1 MCDLCTSFRHGV
13 ACEHQF
19 CLKLDE
25 TAAKARIMLGIIYG
39 HEAVSCM
46 YVLK

>member
-1 MCDLCTSFRHGV
+1 MICVFLSDMKWHV
-13 ACEHQF
+13 NMF
-19 CLKLDE
+19 CLKLGEID
-25 TAAKARIMLGIIYG
+25 TKAHIMLGIIYG

>member
-1 MCDLCTSFRHGV
+1 MYDLCISFRHGV

-19 CLKLDE
+19 YLNLYE
-25 TAAKARIMLGIIYG
+25 TAAKAHIMFGIVYG

>member
-1 MCDLCTSFRHGV
+1 MYDLCITFRHEV
-13 ACEHQF
+13 ACEYQF
-19 CLKLDE
+19 RLKLGE
-25 TAAKARIMLGIIYG
+25 TDTKAHVMLGIIYG